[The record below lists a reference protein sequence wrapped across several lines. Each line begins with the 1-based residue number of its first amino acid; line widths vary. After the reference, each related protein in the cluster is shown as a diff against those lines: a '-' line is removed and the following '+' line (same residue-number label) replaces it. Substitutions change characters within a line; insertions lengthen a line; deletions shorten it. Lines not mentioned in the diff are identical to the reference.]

1 MEPLTI
7 RMKDCDVMLAVP
19 PSLTSIT
26 TYILLEQERWF
37 EKELSFLARWLKPGM
52 TAIDIG
58 ANLGV
63 YALPMARL
71 VGPSG
76 RVVAYEPGSE
86 ARSLLER
93 SRELN
98 AAANLRI
105 VGAALSDSRRQGS
118 LARGASTELN
128 VLGVTG
134 DGEPVD
140 ITTLDDELERDP
152 SLSPDFIKLDAEGE
166 EERIL
171 AGGRTCLARHS
182 PLLMVEIRSEGRIRG
197 NLLTV
202 LAQMGHRLF
211 RLLPGAPILVPF
223 EPAVLDPFELNL
235 FAAKADRLASLCV
248 EDVAVDSIPQWEP
261 PADAARQGLRFLRR
275 QPFARMFEH
284 AATSPAN
291 VDPAY
296 ATGLAA
302 YAAWRTASL
311 PARTRCAA
319 LWFAYRTLAALC
331 NRSATTARYSTFARI
346 AWDGGWWG
354 ESVVALKQMAAYTRH
369 APFRP
374 SEPCWPANPRFDDIP
389 GADNPAQWFATGIME
404 QLERMSGYSSYF
416 NGTSP
421 SIGWLSQ
428 QPLASR
434 EMQRRKVLSEAS
446 KGASPSVPPAL
457 REPASDHLNADLW
470 RDGKVPGT
478 RVDT

>member
-140 ITTLDDELERDP
+140 ITTLDDELDRDP
-152 SLSPDFIKLDAEGE
+152 SLCPDFIKIDAEGE

-171 AGGRTCLARHS
+171 AGGRTCLCAPFSLAHGRDSVGGQDPRQS
-182 PLLMVEIRSEGRIRG
+182 PDRSC
-197 NLLTV
+197 
-202 LAQMGHRLF
+202 
-211 RLLPGAPILVPF
+211 
-223 EPAVLDPFELNL
+223 
-235 FAAKADRLASLCV
+235 ADGPSPV
-248 EDVAVDSIPQWEP
+248 SP
-261 PADAARQGLRFLRR
+261 AARRPDPGPVRARR
-275 QPFARMFEH
+275 ARSVRAQSVRRE
-284 AATSPAN
+284 SRP
-291 VDPAY
+291 
-296 ATGLAA
+296 
-302 YAAWRTASL
+302 
-311 PARTRCAA
+311 
-319 LWFAYRTLAALC
+319 
-331 NRSATTARYSTFARI
+331 ARI
-346 AWDGGWWG
+346 AVCRGRRRRLDPAMGASGGRRATRIALPQAAAVCPDVRECGHQLSQRRSRICDGPGGVRGVADREPAGAHALRRAMVRLSDACRPVQSLAHHGALLHLCPYRVGWRMVG
-354 ESVVALKQMAAYTRH
+354 RKRRRLEADGRLHQAC
-369 APFRP
+369 PFRP

-478 RVDT
+478 RLDT